1 MDFLRLSLTTITPL
15 ENASNAA
22 KDNDGFQVTVGLNGG
37 VGKMTQSDQDARA
50 FVECTCNR
58 CGWVHFAMSRERAQ
72 SEVDQ
77 FNAYYEALS
86 PEKREKYYGN
96 KPASIATYERCFF
109 CGQTDGDFRPYQD
122 GDCPTGCTIQPVIW
136 DSPTESGD
144 KSHTPNDL

>member
-1 MDFLRLSLTTITPL
+1 
-15 ENASNAA
+15 
-22 KDNDGFQVTVGLNGG
+22 
-37 VGKMTQSDQDARA
+37 MTESDQDARA

-72 SEVDQ
+72 SDVDQ

-86 PEKREKYYGN
+86 PEKREEYYGN

-122 GDCPTGCTIQPVIW
+122 GDCPTGCTVQPVIW
-136 DSPTESGD
+136 DCPTESGD
-144 KSHTPNDL
+144 DNA